1 MSRLHLAVAAGFGAL
16 LLLGALLWAR
26 WGTLVWLDAAIAFCL

>member
-1 MSRLHLAVAAGFGAL
+1 MTRRAVIAAAGAGLFLVG
-16 LLLGALLWAR
+16 GLLWAR

>member
-1 MSRLHLAVAAGFGAL
+1 MSRTRLAVGFGFGAL
-16 LLLGALLWAR
+16 LLLGALLWHR